1 MIISSLVI
9 IKTSLEIATEND
21 WEYRATLHAC
31 SNLKMYE
38 SQDCGEKIV
47 NQNSILFSTYV
58 KNVIYSIIIVIYLNM
73 I

>member
-38 SQDCGEKIV
+38 SQDCGEK
-47 NQNSILFSTYV
+47 NCQP
-58 KNVIYSIIIVIYLNM
+58 K
-73 I
+73 

>member
-1 MIISSLVI
+1 MKVKIVE
-9 IKTSLEIATEND
+9 K
-21 WEYRATLHAC
+21 
-31 SNLKMYE
+31 
-38 SQDCGEKIV
+38 KIV